1 MANILKSEGLYQT
14 AGGNVNG
21 IAKKAESM
29 IPFYLVLIYL
39 FLEFARP
46 QSLVPVLQY
55 LHLPAITVTLIAVSL
70 LVLGKLN
77 IKDKQTILYMLLL
90 LEMIVHGPIAL
101 NNYWAFTIFYTMG
114 VTFIAYLG
122 IVNLVDDN
130 KKYDMLIKYWIIT
143 YIFLAIYGYFN
154 ANLHL
159 PKYRRYGMGVGGFIG
174 DANDYCM
181 ALNTIL
187 PFAVFSIF
195 TAKRNLQKFYF
206 IFLVCL
212 FLFIIVLT
220 ESRGGFIGL
229 VSVATY
235 CWLRS
240 NKKIVLTAL
249 IGLAVLFALVV
260 APASYWDEIRSIKT
274 ENTESNPYGTGAQRV
289 YSWKLGWKMFL
300 ENPII
305 GVGQGNYPWNVGET
319 EEQTGV
325 NWKTRSIRGR
335 AAHSLYFTL
344 LPELGIVGSILYF
357 LMIFFSFKDL
367 KHIKDFSKKHKDFS
381 SDDNIKK
388 AYYLALAL
396 EASLIGFLVSS
407 VFISTLYYPNFWLL
421 CAFVI
426 SLKKIVIS
434 YSNYKIILPTKTV
447 HAYMQ

>member
-1 MANILKSEGLYQT
+1 MTDIARSDGLYLG
-14 AGGNVNG
+14 AGGNGKHNVV
-21 IAKKAESM
+21 KAEPM
-29 IPFYLVLIYL
+29 YPFYMVVIYL

-46 QSLVPVLQY
+46 QTLIPVLQY
-55 LHLPAITVTLIAVSL
+55 LHLPAITVVLIAISL

-77 IKDKQTILYMLLL
+77 IKDNQTVLYLLLL
-90 LEMIVHGPIAL
+90 LEMIVHGPIAV
-101 NNYWAFTIFYTMG
+101 NNYWAFTVFYSMSI
-114 VTFIAYLG
+114 TFIAYLG
-122 IVNLVDDN
+122 IVNLVDNDN
-130 KKYDMLIKYWIIT
+130 KYDTLIKYWIIT
-143 YIFLAIYGYFN
+143 FIFLAIYGYFN
-154 ANLHL
+154 ADLHL
-159 PKYRRYGMGVGGFIG
+159 PKYKRTGIGVGGFIG

-187 PFAVFSIF
+187 PFAVFGIF

-212 FLFIIVLT
+212 FLFIIILT

-240 NKKIVLTAL
+240 NKKLFLAALMGLLIVFA
-249 IGLAVLFALVV
+249 LAV
-260 APASYWDEIRSIKT
+260 APGSYWDEIQSIKT
-274 ENTESNPYGTGAQRV
+274 ENTEANPYGTGAQRV

-319 EEQTGV
+319 EEQQGV
-325 NWKTRSIRGR
+325 TWKTRSIKGR

-344 LPELGIVGSILYF
+344 LPELGIVGSILYV

-367 KHIKDFSKKHKDFS
+367 KNIKDILKKNKGIT
-381 SDDNIKK
+381 SDEYYKK
-388 AYYLALAL
+388 VYYLALAL

-421 CAFVI
+421 CAFIVA
-426 SLKKIVIS
+426 LKRIIH
-434 YSNYKIILPTKTV
+434 SNNSNNVLLKTKTAN
-447 HAYMQ
+447 AYL